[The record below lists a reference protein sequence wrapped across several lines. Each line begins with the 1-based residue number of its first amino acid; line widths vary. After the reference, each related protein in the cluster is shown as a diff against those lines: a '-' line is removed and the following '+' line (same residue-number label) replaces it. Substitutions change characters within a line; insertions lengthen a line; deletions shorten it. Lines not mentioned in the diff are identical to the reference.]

1 VSATFDPNLS
11 TTRDRVRLE
20 IGDTNVSV
28 EYMLEDET
36 IDALLSAY
44 SNDLFMTCAA
54 CCRYIMNAKAH
65 LGEAIGTEGAT
76 RDHALAHWRE
86 MERRFR
92 ARGEQETIVHSE
104 FVEVGWNDAVEAIR
118 IMNEELR

>member
-1 VSATFDPNLS
+1 MAATFDSSLP

-28 EYMLEDET
+28 ENMLEDET
-36 IDALLSAY
+36 IDALLTAY
-44 SNDLFMTCAA
+44 SNDLFLTCAA
-54 CCRYIMNAKAH
+54 CCRHIMNAKAH

-86 MERRFR
+86 MERRFLV
-92 ARGEQETIVHSE
+92 RGEQETIVHSE
-104 FVEVGWNDAVEAIR
+104 FVEVGWNQEVEEMR
-118 IMNEELR
+118 EWNEELR